1 MHRHPG
7 RKNCPDSVNF
17 YLLTAEVRQYV
28 ATGGN
33 RQAPPCSALSSVSD
47 SAKLAL
53 ISDKSAPVP
62 PLLLTYFAN

>member
-28 ATGGN
+28 AAGGN
-33 RQAPPCSALSSVSD
+33 RQAPALSSVSD